1 MTDLSE
7 TVAIVTGGGRGIGRG
22 IVLALADAGA
32 DIVIADVDLENAER
46 TAKDVD
52 QRGRAS
58 LVARVD
64 VTDEA
69 SVEAGVAQALE
80 RFGHVDVLVN
90 NAGVLQDRI
99 NDDVTGEDFD
109 LCYQVNLKGIWNM
122 THALTPHLRER
133 GSGRIVNIASIA
145 GRRGG
150 FGLPAYSASKAGAI
164 SLTQSLAS
172 GLARHGVTVNAV
184 CPGLLWTPMWRK
196 IEGMIRKSDDPGV
209 VDERAAFEAYIKD
222 RCPLGREQTPEDIG
236 AAVVFLVSDGAR
248 NITGQ
253 SLNVDGG
260 IEMN

>member
-1 MTDLSE
+1 M
-7 TVAIVTGGGRGIGRG
+7 TGGGRGIGRG

-32 DIVIADVDLENAER
+32 DIVIADVDLENAEN
-46 TAKDVD
+46 TAKEVER
-52 QRGRAS
+52 RGRAS
-58 LVARVD
+58 LVVRVD
-64 VTDEA
+64 VTDESSA
-69 SVEAGVAQALE
+69 AAGVAQALE

-99 NDDVTGEDFD
+99 GDAVTGEDFD
-109 LCYQVNLKGIWNM
+109 LCYQVNLKGMWNM
-122 THALTPHLRER
+122 THALEPHLRER

-150 FGLPAYSASKAGAI
+150 RGLPAYSASKAGAI
-164 SLTQSLAS
+164 SLTQSLAFD
-172 GLARHGVTVNAV
+172 LAGSDVTVNAV

-196 IEGMIRKSDDPGV
+196 IEGLIRRNDDPDV
-209 VDERAAFEAYIKD
+209 VDERAAFEGYIKQ

-236 AAVVFLVSDGAR
+236 AAVVFFASDGAK

-253 SLNVDGG
+253 ALNVDGG